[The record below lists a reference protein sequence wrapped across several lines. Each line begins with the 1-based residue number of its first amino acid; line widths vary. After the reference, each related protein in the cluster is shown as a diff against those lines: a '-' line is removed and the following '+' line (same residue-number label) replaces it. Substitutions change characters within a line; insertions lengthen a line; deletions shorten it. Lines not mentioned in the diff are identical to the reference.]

1 MSFCQFN
8 YFILIDT
15 TIVSSL
21 LLTTIIHNC
30 ADTNFFSF
38 LLFSLPL
45 EFSFSSK
52 FFQGCLH
59 FPLETFIQTVE
70 KFRSGLITSRNFRA
84 RFFTLENFIFLE
96 EGTNYGSCT
105 TLKYFTPSFQGGF
118 FDDFAHDSKE
128 HVGGDVYI
136 YIYSLNE
143 NVLRQIAVFIPRE
156 FIMAIHLTKNSE
168 RFSTPPL
175 ISHPPFP
182 QRCCIFTESESLQG
196 ILLLQF
202 PRNRSA

>member
-1 MSFCQFN
+1 MQFYLLITNNETKYRVQLPDRCDSRTILKESFECIRAFVSFCQFN

-30 ADTNFFSF
+30 ADTNFFFF
-38 LLFSLPL
+38 LLLSLPL

-136 YIYSLNE
+136 YI
-143 NVLRQIAVFIPRE
+143 V
-156 FIMAIHLTKNSE
+156 
-168 RFSTPPL
+168 
-175 ISHPPFP
+175 
-182 QRCCIFTESESLQG
+182 
-196 ILLLQF
+196 
-202 PRNRSA
+202 